1 MNEREMPVLARYFDR
16 EFKVETVK
24 IQPGQYYAAERDMMI
39 VTVLGS
45 CVSACLWDR
54 ERSIGGMNHFML
66 PGHGSGATA
75 GNRTPVAADDLARM
89 GIYAMELLI
98 NQLLKLGADRG
109 RLVAKVFGGGSLL
122 GGMKNLD
129 VGRQNGDFVLEFLRE
144 ERIPVAAIDLYD
156 DCARKVHF
164 FTSTGKVMV
173 KKLRTLAN
181 DTLARREQEYVDRLG
196 ELAHAGDVE
205 IFRKRR

>member
-24 IQPGQYYAAERDMMI
+24 ILPGQYYAADRELMI

-45 CVSACLWDR
+45 CVSACLWDADR
-54 ERSIGGMNHFML
+54 GIGGMNHFML
-66 PGHGSGATA
+66 PGYGSANA
-75 GNRTPVAADDLARM
+75 APVAEEDLARV

-98 NQLLKLGADRG
+98 NQLLKLGASRG
-109 RLVAKVFGGGSLL
+109 RLVAKVFGGGSVL
-122 GGMKNLD
+122 GGMKHLD
-129 VGRQNGDFVLEFLRE
+129 VGRHNGDFVLDFLRE

-173 KKLRTLAN
+173 KKLRTLSN
-181 DTLARREQEYVDRLG
+181 DTLAKREKEYVERLG

-205 IFRKRR
+205 IFRERR